1 MRWLPCLGLLLLCAL
16 GFAQAT
22 VTVQASTFSTSNLT
36 TYTTAS
42 FTPTNGDLL
51 IAIVD
56 VDGPDGTGVSDSL
69 GGTWTALYDDTATS
83 GRSVYYRTA
92 FSNGSAMTFSVT
104 SSPAAAGCNIVI
116 KSVTGTSGAAPVNTI
131 VQSAN
136 GSFSGGG
143 TPAVTFGASLTAAN
157 CVIGAVFNT
166 SNPAGVTE
174 PSGYT
179 ETIDSGHATNNQ
191 GLETCYKS
199 ASLSGTTVT
208 WGSTSATTGVAFAVE
223 VKAAT
228 AARVPQLPTVG
239 VGLGASRSNRDQ
251 RHVHGSSHLRAS
263 SCSVVS
269 FIYLL
274 FDLPKYV
281 GKVSV

>member
-1 MRWLPCLGLLLLCAL
+1 MKRYWIGLASVALSLLCAL
-16 GFAQAT
+16 GRAQST
-22 VTVQASTFSTSNLT
+22 VTVQASLFSTSGFS

-42 FTPTNGDLL
+42 YTPANGDLL

-69 GGTWTALYDDTATS
+69 GGTWTSLYDDTAVT
-83 GRSVYYRTA
+83 GRSVYYRTT

-116 KSVTGTSGAAPVNTI
+116 KSVSGTSGAAPVNTI
-131 VQSAN
+131 VQDIDA
-136 GSFSGGG
+136 SFAGGG
-143 TPAVTFGASLTAAN
+143 TPAVTFGAALTAGN

-191 GLETCYKS
+191 GMETCYKS
-199 ASLSGTTVT
+199 GSLSGTTVT
-208 WGSTSATTGVAFAVE
+208 WGSTSATSGVVFAVE
-223 VKAAT
+223 VKAAST
-228 AARVPQLPTVG
+228 ARVPQLPTIG
-239 VGLGASRSNRDQ
+239 VGKTPSRYLGWPFREA
-251 RHVHGSSHLRAS
+251 A
-263 SCSVVS
+263 
-269 FIYLL
+269 
-274 FDLPKYV
+274 
-281 GKVSV
+281 